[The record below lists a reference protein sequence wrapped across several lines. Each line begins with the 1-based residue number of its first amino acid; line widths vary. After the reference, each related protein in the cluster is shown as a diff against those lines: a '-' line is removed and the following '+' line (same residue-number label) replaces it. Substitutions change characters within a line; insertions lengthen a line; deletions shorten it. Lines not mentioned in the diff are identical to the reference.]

1 MPSNRVS
8 LVLLAAGAFLG
19 GCNSARRDAEAEI
32 HAADSA
38 VSAVDQMAAKV
49 APERT
54 GELSTSLTAARTAFE
69 TGDYPAAAQGAREVQ
84 ARAQALAD
92 SVPARRAALT
102 ADLQLLSEAMPR
114 NLDSVRLRIDRAARG
129 QRPRGLTREG
139 LDSVRAIHDSARQAW
154 PGIQAM
160 IDSGDLAA
168 AFAQAIQLRNR
179 VSAAMVAL
187 GLAADQRAWGNLQ
200 LAPDSAR

>member
-1 MPSNRVS
+1 MSSSRAS
-8 LVLLAAGAFLG
+8 LVLLFAAAFLS

-38 VSAVDQMAAKV
+38 VAAVDQMAAKV

-69 TGDYPAAAQGAREVQ
+69 NGDYTAAAQGAREVQ

-129 QRPRGLTREG
+129 QRPRGLTRAG
-139 LDSVRAIHDSARQAW
+139 LDSVRQIHDSARQAW

-179 VSAAMVAL
+179 VSGAMVAL
-187 GLAADQRAWGNLQ
+187 GLAADERAWGNLQ